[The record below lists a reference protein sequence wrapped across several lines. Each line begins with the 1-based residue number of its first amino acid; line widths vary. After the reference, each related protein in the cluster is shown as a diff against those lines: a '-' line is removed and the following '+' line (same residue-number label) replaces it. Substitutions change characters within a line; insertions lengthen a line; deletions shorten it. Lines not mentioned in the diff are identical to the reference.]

1 LGEVPLP
8 KCWDYFYYANI
19 GIVVSAGKFMHN
31 NESTKIYH
39 YIRAG
44 LPVVS
49 ESGFPND
56 DVVRESKLG
65 FVTENGNMELMAQ
78 NIIKAATTD
87 WNKDYAKEYI
97 IKNHTWDK
105 RVEVYDKLL
114 KKSFPSK
121 MKNPVSIKNTM
132 RNLASG
138 KGV

>member
-1 LGEVPLP
+1 
-8 KCWDYFYYANI
+8 
-19 GIVVSAGKFMHN
+19 MHN